1 MKKQE
6 FQTVNVV
13 FKSVSYLKINRELK
27 IKFPIYFA
35 APHTFYVS
43 FLLIGALIVAS
54 NYFYCSVHS
63 LLLLAVLQVL
73 TTAVNFKI

>member
-6 FQTVNVV
+6 FQAVNDVL
-13 FKSVSYLKINRELK
+13 KSVSYLKINRELK

-43 FLLIGALIVAS
+43 FLL
-54 NYFYCSVHS
+54 
-63 LLLLAVLQVL
+63 
-73 TTAVNFKI
+73 